1 MNDGGPHG
9 SASVECD
16 GRLIIRHSGVY
27 STGAWRP
34 SAGKLG
40 FKDDFGEVSCF
51 SVDYLM

>member
-1 MNDGGPHG
+1 MARQAS
-9 SASVECD
+9 SATA
-16 GRLIIRHSGVY
+16 GLLYGIPGVY